1 MITSNLSDIDLFFM
15 RLKHGWVSAEKKE
28 LLYNLV
34 LSLDEATELQ
44 KERFILAYNLKSNS
58 NIKYNLSSIARKQ
71 NCSPSAVKYS
81 IVRIRCFLVNL
92 IDERKNIFLSIIKDD
107 DYFNN

>member
-1 MITSNLSDIDLFFM
+1 MITSNLSDVDLFFM
-15 RLKHGWVSAEKKE
+15 RLKHGWVSTEKKK

-34 LSLDEATELQ
+34 LSLDEATKLQ
-44 KERFILAYNLKSNS
+44 KERFILAYNLKSEP
-58 NIKYNLSSIARKQ
+58 NIKYNLSSIAKEQ

-92 IDERKNIFLSIIKDD
+92 IDEIKNIFLSIIKDD